1 MSANGGAAAGRTCL
15 RSATNATRHG
25 AGRTTCSSPATWR
38 HCARAWS
45 HAAGACSRKPQSQ
58 PVLPATLD
66 GHPEALLLLR
76 QGRDERELLAIRLW
90 PAPARL
96 HDGTPLWLGTTQT
109 LHFVR
114 PFDAFGLWL
123 PAEDRGVAH
132 VALRDALDGYALRES
147 SSPAAPVPV
156 LRARRA
162 D

>member
-1 MSANGGAAAGRTCL
+1 VRTL
-15 RSATNATRHG
+15 GLLDDDRS
-25 AGRTTCSSPATWR
+25 
-38 HCARAWS
+38 
-45 HAAGACSRKPQSQ
+45 PQSQ

-76 QGRDERELLAIRLW
+76 QGRDEREVFAIRLW
-90 PAPARL
+90 PAPALL

-109 LHFVR
+109 LRFVR
-114 PFDAFGLWL
+114 PFDAFGVWL
-123 PAEDRGVAH
+123 PVEDSGQAH

-147 SSPAAPVPV
+147 PSPAAPIPV